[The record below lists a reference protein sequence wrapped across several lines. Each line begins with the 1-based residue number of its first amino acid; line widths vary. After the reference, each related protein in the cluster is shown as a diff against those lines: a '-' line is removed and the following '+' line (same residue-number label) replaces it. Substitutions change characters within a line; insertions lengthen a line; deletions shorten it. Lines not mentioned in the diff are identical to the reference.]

1 VAEAVDRTP
10 PSIYLHF
17 ATKDELIHAVCERS
31 FDLLTDAFRVAIEGI
46 DDPVDRIRAMS
57 RAYVGFALEHP
68 EQYRILFMS
77 SAPDDVTDLDGL
89 RLTDCFGMLAAAV
102 EECLATGRFV
112 PGDVILISLALW
124 ATVHGA
130 ASLRIA
136 HDHLAW
142 PPLDDQLDQLVE
154 QNLRGLLATG
164 SPDRA

>member
-1 VAEAVDRTP
+1 VADAVDRTP

-17 ATKDELIHAVCERS
+17 ATKDELIHAVCGRS
-31 FDLLTDAFRVAIEGI
+31 FDLLTEEFRAAIDGL
-46 DDPVDRIRAMS
+46 DDPVDRIGAMA
-57 RAYVGFALEHP
+57 RAYVEFALERP

-89 RLTDCFGMLAAAV
+89 RLTDCFGMLAEAV

-112 PGDVILISLALW
+112 GDVFLISLALW
-124 ATVHGA
+124 AAVHGV

-142 PPLDDQLDQLVE
+142 PPLDDQLRQLLD
-154 QNLRGLLATG
+154 QNLHGLLVTG
-164 SPDRA
+164 GDDRA